1 MALVDSVSH
10 KRSLDDLTGTQR
22 KRFKTS
28 ELPLTS
34 GQRSSIDAL
43 LHTFKKKGEFDVLRK
58 KVWSGFNDDVR
69 RCCPCSKCL
78 QGLQRI

>member
-1 MALVDSVSH
+1 MILKAIMASVNVVSH
-10 KRSLDDLTGTQR
+10 KHSLEVLTGPQR

-43 LHTFKKKGEFDVLRK
+43 LHTFKKKGGFDVLRK
-58 KVWSGFNDDVR
+58 KVWAGFNDDVR
-69 RCCPCSKCL
+69 L
-78 QGLQRI
+78 

>member
-1 MALVDSVSH
+1 MASVNNVSH
-10 KRSLDDLTGTQR
+10 KRSLDDLTGMQR

-58 KVWSGFNDDVR
+58 KVWANFNDHVR
-69 RCCPCSKCL
+69 LYCSLLKASSN
-78 QGLQRI
+78 